1 MPSMSATL
9 VDMSAPGD
17 AKDAGQSS
25 PVFASEAGPHGAR
38 PSTVFGAPDQEEM
51 VARLDA
57 VADDDLDS
65 DFFAA
70 DVAHAED
77 AGSRL
82 FDVGIRTLANEG
94 EAVGTGPSAST
105 AGTPFVG
112 GGSAGALDT
121 EADSRTAPVTPSG
134 QRTDEGTVEGYDAE
148 MIDFSD
154 PDVRAA
160 FVLGGPAAVV
170 RRG

>member
-1 MPSMSATL
+1 MPAIWVNMSTRGDSQDA
-9 VDMSAPGD
+9 APHD
-17 AKDAGQSS
+17 
-25 PVFASEAGPHGAR
+25 PR

-70 DVAHAED
+70 DVTDAQD
-77 AGSRL
+77 AGARL
-82 FDVGIRTLANEG
+82 FDVGIRTLTNEVDAG
-94 EAVGTGPSAST
+94 GGGSSTGP
-105 AGTPFVG
+105 AGSPFVG
-112 GGSAGALDT
+112 GGSAGARDSNT
-121 EADSRTAPVTPSG
+121 DSRTARATAPAQGAVEVTMEVG
-134 QRTDEGTVEGYDAE
+134 DAE
-148 MIDFSD
+148 RIDFSD

-160 FVLGGPAAVV
+160 FVLGGPAAIL